1 MLTDSGAAR
10 AIENPQASARQQSQE
25 SAAAA
30 VEVSRF
36 RKENGMGPVVSDAQ
50 LVAAARAQADAMARA
65 GVMSHEIGGSFSSR
79 IRKAGIQ
86 AGAASENVAMG
97 QTSLRETMDSWK
109 ASSGHRSQHADPFR
123 DPDRT
128 GAREGRGRPPL
139 LGADS
144 RKPGAEARPAPAGRG
159 SGAVSMGARPAM
171 GGAVRALKS
180 GWPPQRVDQRS

>member
-97 QTSLRETMDSWK
+97 QTSLRETMNSWK
-109 ASSGHRSQHADPFR
+109 ASSGHRANMLTRSATR
-123 DPDRT
+123 I
-128 GAREGRGRPPL
+128 GLARAKDAGGRPYWALILASPEP
-139 LGADS
+139 
-144 RKPGAEARPAPAGRG
+144 KPGQRPPGEDRGPYQWGPAPPWAGLFGR
-159 SGAVSMGARPAM
+159 
-171 GGAVRALKS
+171 
-180 GWPPQRVDQRS
+180 